1 MNASLLRSSSDVFS
15 AMLSGDWR
23 ESSHGLSSFS
33 LPSYACT
40 DKVTKLTR
48 KTCVLCLRY
57 GSHVFFCLFSGQIE
71 VKNFEAQAFRVFLD
85 WLALSL
91 NASFRNETDFAQRAQ
106 CMCTPHVI

>member
-40 DKVTKLTR
+40 DKLTKLTR
-48 KTCVLCLRY
+48 KLVSYDLDMDHMSVLV
-57 GSHVFFCLFSGQIE
+57 SIQD
-71 VKNFEAQAFRVFLD
+71 K
-85 WLALSL
+85 
-91 NASFRNETDFAQRAQ
+91 
-106 CMCTPHVI
+106 